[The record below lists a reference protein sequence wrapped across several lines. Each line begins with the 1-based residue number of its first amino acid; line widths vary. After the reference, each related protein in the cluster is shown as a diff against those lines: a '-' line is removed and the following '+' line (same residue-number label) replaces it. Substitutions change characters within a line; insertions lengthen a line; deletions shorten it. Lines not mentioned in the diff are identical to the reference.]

1 MSQYHLLNKNI
12 ILIRNNFLKIYI
24 NLVSLY
30 NLDQKGL
37 RKNNEM
43 KRNAALLIKMQ
54 PRVSKF
60 CYQKENVQVRQSGS

>member
-12 ILIRNNFLKIYI
+12 ILIRNKHLKIYI

-30 NLDQKGL
+30 NLDWKGL
-37 RKNNEM
+37 RKKNEM
-43 KRNAALLIKMQ
+43 KRNVAFLIKIQ

-60 CYQKENVQVRQSGS
+60 CY